1 MLQLHNRIM
10 AVPRVPP
17 FALRRPSSPDRAPAL
32 PEWVGLKWL
41 MGLQGRRVD
50 VGRLQCDS
58 AYAQACLDEACGCAD
73 PALRDYAQRLRQR
86 LAA

>member
-1 MLQLHNRIM
+1 M
-10 AVPRVPP
+10 AHARLLPQVNDDVPG
-17 FALRRPSSPDRAPAL
+17 AGHAPDL
-32 PEWVGLKWL
+32 PEWIGLKWL
-41 MGLQGRRVD
+41 MGLRGRRVD

-58 AYAQACLDEACGCAD
+58 AYAHACLDEACSCND

>member
-1 MLQLHNRIM
+1 MPT
-10 AVPRVPP
+10 A
-17 FALRRPSSPDRAPAL
+17 RPLPLAPDSGPDAGCSPGL
-32 PEWVGLKWL
+32 PEWIGLKWL
-41 MGLQGRRVD
+41 MGLRGRRVD

-58 AYAQACLDEACGCAD
+58 AYAHACLDEACSCNE